1 MLRPS
6 KKLALALEAVV
17 DVARHA
23 TTGPV
28 QSQDI
33 ASRLDLPRRYL
44 EQVMQQLVRA
54 GVLVGV
60 RGPRGGY
67 RLARGGET
75 ITVGEVVRV
84 LQGEPDEDPHSH
96 KLARSRIG
104 REVVGPMFEHA
115 TRQLLERLDTVTIAQ
130 LVVGHGPAAV
140 GSSEHKTKTS
150 AAA

>member
-17 DVARHA
+17 DVARHG
-23 TTGPV
+23 TLGPV

-33 ASRLDLPRRYL
+33 AVRLDLPRRYL

-67 RLARGGET
+67 RLARGPES
-75 ITVGEVVRV
+75 ISAGEVVRI
-84 LQGEPDEDPHSH
+84 LQGEPDEDTYSA
-96 KLARSRIG
+96 KLARTRIG
-104 REVVGPMFEHA
+104 RELVGPMFEHA

-130 LVVGHGPAAV
+130 LVAGHGPAAV
-140 GSSEHKTKTS
+140 ASGERPPKAS